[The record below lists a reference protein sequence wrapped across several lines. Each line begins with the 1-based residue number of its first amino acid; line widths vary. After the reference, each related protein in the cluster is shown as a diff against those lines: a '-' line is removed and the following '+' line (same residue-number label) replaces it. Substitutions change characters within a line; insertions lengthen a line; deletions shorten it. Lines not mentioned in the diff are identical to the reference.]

1 MAGPVDRMPTVPPP
15 DIPPV
20 PMPNVATD
28 VCVPYYTTQS
38 NAVFSYQ
45 PNEIATSR
53 TELGH
58 LAQDVAMVTPIGKC
72 QYLYVWDFGVDWR
85 HLKAAAKTH
94 PLLSAQLTRFE
105 TDKTLAF
112 QITGYSDC
120 VGNEKNNLF
129 LRLGRAR
136 NVFKLL
142 GRDARGRAFGVKASP
157 PHTYL
162 ADNSTVL
169 GRAQNRAVVIEIFVG
184 GMGGPI

>member
-1 MAGPVDRMPTVPPP
+1 MADPGDPMPTAPPP
-15 DIPPV
+15 DVHPV

-28 VCVPYYTTQS
+28 VCVAYFTTQS
-38 NAVFSYQ
+38 NAVFLYQ
-45 PNEIATSR
+45 PNEIATSH
-53 TELGH
+53 TEPGH
-58 LAQDVAMVTPIGKC
+58 LAQDVVLLTPIGKC
-72 QYLYVWDFGVDWR
+72 QYLYIWDFGVDWR

-94 PLLSAQLTRFE
+94 PVLSAQLTRFE

-120 VGNEKNNLF
+120 VGNEQNNLF

-142 GRDARGRAFGVKASP
+142 GPDARKRAFAVKASA

-169 GRAQNRAVVIEIFVG
+169 GRAQNRAVVVEIFVG
-184 GMGGPI
+184 AIGGTI

>member
-1 MAGPVDRMPTVPPP
+1 MADPVERMPTAPPP
-15 DIPPV
+15 DVHPV

-28 VCVPYYTTQS
+28 VCVAYSTTLS
-38 NAVFSYQ
+38 SAVFSYQ

-58 LAQDVAMVTPIGKC
+58 IAQDVVTSTPIGKC
-72 QYLYVWDFGVDWR
+72 QYLYIWDFGVDWR
-85 HLKAAAKTH
+85 HVKDAAKTH
-94 PLLSAQLTRFE
+94 PVLSAQLTRFE

-112 QITGYSDC
+112 QIVGYSDC

-142 GRDARGRAFGVKASP
+142 GSDARKRAFSVKAST

-162 ADNSTVL
+162 VDNSTVI

-184 GMGGPI
+184 GIGGPI